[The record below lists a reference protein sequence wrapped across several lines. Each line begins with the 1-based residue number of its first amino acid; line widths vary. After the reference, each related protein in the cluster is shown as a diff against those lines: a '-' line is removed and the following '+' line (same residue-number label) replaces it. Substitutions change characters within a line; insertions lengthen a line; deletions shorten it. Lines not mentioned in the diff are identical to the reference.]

1 MSEHDRTEEQLR
13 AYFRRRIDGLADRTA
28 PTPQAP
34 SSSPGARGDR
44 APGDRGAAL
53 WLARVGVAA
62 IFALALLVPFTTG
75 GRASPSIR
83 AFTAAHER
91 IGTARIVSDGLV
103 SAHRFMSTYFTG
115 EYR

>member
-1 MSEHDRTEEQLR
+1 MNERDRTDEQLR

-28 PTPQAP
+28 PGAP
-34 SSSPGARGDR
+34 VDRRAGDNR
-44 APGDRGAAL
+44 VAL
-53 WLARVGVAA
+53 WLARAGVAA
-62 IFALALLVPFTTG
+62 IFALALLVPLTSG
-75 GRASPSIR
+75 GRSSPSAR
-83 AFTAAHER
+83 AFAAAHER

>member
-1 MSEHDRTEEQLR
+1 MSDHDRTEEQLR

-28 PTPQAP
+28 PTPQTP
-34 SSSPGARGDR
+34 SSSPGG
-44 APGDRGAAL
+44 RGAAL

-62 IFALALLVPFTTG
+62 IFALALLLPFASG
-75 GRASPSIR
+75 GRASPSVR

>member
-13 AYFRRRIDGLADRTA
+13 AYFRRRIDGLADR
-28 PTPQAP
+28 P
-34 SSSPGARGDR
+34 SPGARGDR
-44 APGDRGAAL
+44 APGGRGAAL

-62 IFALALLVPFTTG
+62 IFALALLLPFASG
-75 GRASPSIR
+75 GRASPSVR

>member
-1 MSEHDRTEEQLR
+1 MSDHDRTEEQLR
-13 AYFRRRIDGLADRTA
+13 AYFRRRIDGLADR
-28 PTPQAP
+28 P
-34 SSSPGARGDR
+34 SPGARDAE
-44 APGDRGAAL
+44 APGGRGAAL

-62 IFALALLVPFTTG
+62 IFALALLLPFASG
-75 GRASPSIR
+75 GRASPSVR